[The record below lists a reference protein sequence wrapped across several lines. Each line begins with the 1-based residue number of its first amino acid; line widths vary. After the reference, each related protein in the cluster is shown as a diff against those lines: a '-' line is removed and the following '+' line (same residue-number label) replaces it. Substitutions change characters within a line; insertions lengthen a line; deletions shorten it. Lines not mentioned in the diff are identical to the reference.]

1 MPGFFLLTPNNSINW
16 PRPPT
21 RNKNKRESQASSEPY
36 RVTRPRRRQP
46 ARLCRPLQLTWSSS
60 NPCFLSRCCNTEQ
73 TVAFPVDKTMAR
85 IRVATAPGIPLCHP
99 PESRMRSRV
108 TEGHVPTWLRI
119 LSPGPTRNTT
129 ETKELRPSE
138 MVFRIERL
146 ELCLWSFFSLTHVY
160 WLEKSIM
167 INKPVAS
174 RCNCLGRGY

>member
-1 MPGFFLLTPNNSINW
+1 MHQHVHIDMLEKIKEIMHLISTEDPPSHCRDSSFL
-16 PRPPT
+16 PPIIPST
-21 RNKNKRESQASSEPY
+21 DPAPPPRNKNKRESQASSEPY

-108 TEGHVPTWLRI
+108 TEGHVPT
-119 LSPGPTRNTT
+119 
-129 ETKELRPSE
+129 
-138 MVFRIERL
+138 
-146 ELCLWSFFSLTHVY
+146 
-160 WLEKSIM
+160 
-167 INKPVAS
+167 
-174 RCNCLGRGY
+174 